1 MHHICYTG
9 EYSVVHNITIIS
21 PNIYDQYTSHGHTHI
36 YIHSH
41 IFIYIYTYIHTLS
54 SIIYIMEQ
62 TTVWYKHEIPFL
74 KGKIIECALY
84 TDNIKELW
92 TFALINKRCSVKAKQ
107 RLMKKWLI
115 KQQAVKSLMNKKK

>member
-1 MHHICYTG
+1 M
-9 EYSVVHNITIIS
+9 V
-21 PNIYDQYTSHGHTHI
+21 Q
-36 YIHSH
+36 
-41 IFIYIYTYIHTLS
+41 
-54 SIIYIMEQ
+54 
-62 TTVWYKHEIPFL
+62 HEIPFL

-115 KQQAVKSLMNKKK
+115 KQQAVKSLMNKKEWGLKYE